1 MYASLLRISGAL
13 HLGIFEQPAHSE
25 FFSTLL
31 GNDWSRR
38 TTDKGH
44 MTLELGLATKGTTP
58 PCLMRRLAYVLPAL
72 VVAGT
77 IFYLSSL
84 EEIDLPLEGI
94 AFNDLILHA
103 AAYFVFGVT
112 LLIAAYPANRLRT
125 KPLSTYA
132 IILAIG
138 MAYGLSD
145 EIHQFFVPNRDCSLA
160 DFCADTFGI
169 AAALFGYVVWR
180 RIKNRRSPASL
191 RAL

>member
-1 MYASLLRISGAL
+1 MN
-13 HLGIFEQPAHSE
+13 IF
-25 FFSTLL
+25 
-31 GNDWSRR
+31 N
-38 TTDKGH
+38 
-44 MTLELGLATKGTTP
+44 TKGTKITKGFEGAG
-58 PCLMRRLAYVLPAL
+58 LEKEYLTTKGFNRLRRVAYALPAL
-72 VVAGT
+72 AFAGA
-77 IFYLSSL
+77 IFYFSSL
-84 EEIDLPLEGI
+84 EQIDLPLEDI
-94 AFNDLILHA
+94 AYNDLILHG

-112 LLIAAYPANRLRT
+112 LLIAAYPANRLHT

-145 EIHQFFVPNRDCSLA
+145 EIHQYFVPNRICSLA